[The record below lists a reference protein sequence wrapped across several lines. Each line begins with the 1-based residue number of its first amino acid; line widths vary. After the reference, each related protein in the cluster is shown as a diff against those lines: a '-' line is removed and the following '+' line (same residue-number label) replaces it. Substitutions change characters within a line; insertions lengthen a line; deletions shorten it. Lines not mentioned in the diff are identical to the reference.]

1 MGTRLDLHA
10 LLIEVLGSRNVYFQ
24 PPTSLKMSYPAIV
37 YSRSVNDVRYADD
50 NPYRII
56 HKYDLVLIEKNPD
69 SAIPDKLA
77 NLPRCK
83 LDQCYTAD
91 NLYHYAFSIFY

>member
-24 PPTSLKMSYPAIV
+24 PPTSLKMS
-37 YSRSVNDVRYADD
+37 
-50 NPYRII
+50 YRII

-83 LDQCYTAD
+83 LDRCYTAD

>member
-1 MGTRLDLHA
+1 MGTRLELHSV
-10 LLIEVLGSRNVYFQ
+10 LTEILGSKNAYFQ
-24 PPTSLKMSYPAIV
+24 PPATLKMSYPAIV
-37 YSRSVNDVRYADD
+37 YSRSGNVVKYADD

-56 HKYDLVLIEKNPD
+56 HKYDLILIEKSPD
-69 SAIPDKLA
+69 SEIPDKLA

-83 LDQCYTAD
+83 LDRCYTSD